1 MFLRRDLRQWADD
14 YAHTMLN
21 TADSLVVMEHDLD
34 VIAKDDWVIDL
45 GPKGGDAGGRTVAT
59 AAPERGGSTRTQ
71 TDLTLRAVLAR

>member
-59 AAPERGGSTRTQ
+59 AAPERGGSTRIQ